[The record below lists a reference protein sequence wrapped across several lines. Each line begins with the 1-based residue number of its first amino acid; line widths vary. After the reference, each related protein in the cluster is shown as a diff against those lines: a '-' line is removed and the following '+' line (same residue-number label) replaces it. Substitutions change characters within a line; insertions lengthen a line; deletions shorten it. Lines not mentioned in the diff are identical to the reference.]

1 MKAMVLCA
9 VLCFAGCTLTQ
20 DRQDTQGLNNQ
31 PQQKGEKDSAR
42 LQELLKEQRDITRA
56 IKEISELLVRGAVTA
71 RKRLAVWDELMAL
84 VYKHLP
90 QAFEKE
96 TITEEMLKSIDGYCT
111 HPEYAR
117 PLFEAV
123 CSGKIKSTRFAFL
136 FALNWLMENFPQKSA
151 SILWRVFLTDAEIN
165 VRLRCAETLC
175 RQGDYLALLTVAM
188 LAQKGNRWLADV
200 VKSVLHASSRIEPQK
215 LTQLTNAVLVVNRTK
230 DKARE
235 IISRLTSVQEP
246 RLLLQNWRKLY
257 WDGTGFRFN
266 IGRQNNPNLND
277 ATILAAESR
286 AALYAITLL
295 HNLLNRLQNMQDQK
309 KK

>member
-1 MKAMVLCA
+1 MKAVVLCA

-20 DRQDTQGLNNQ
+20 DKQDSGGTNSQ
-31 PQQKGEKDSAR
+31 PQQEEEKDSAR

-56 IKEISELLVRGAVTA
+56 IKKVSELLARGAVTA
-71 RKRLAVWDELMAL
+71 RKKLAAWDELMAL
-84 VYKHLP
+84 VFKHLP

-96 TITEEMLKSIDGYCT
+96 TITEEILKSIDGHCT

-123 CSGKIKSTRFAFL
+123 CSGKIKSTRPAFL
-136 FALNWLMENFPQKSA
+136 FALDWLMKNFPQKSA
-151 SILWRVFLTDAEIN
+151 AILWRVFLTDAEIN

-175 RQGDYLALLTVAM
+175 RQGDYLAVLTVAM
-188 LAQKGNRWLADV
+188 LAQKENRWLADV
-200 VKSVLHASSRIEPQK
+200 VKSALHASSRIEPQK
-215 LTQLTNAVLVVNRTK
+215 LTQLTNAVLAVNQTK
-230 DKARE
+230 DKTRE
-235 IISRLTSVQEP
+235 IISRFTTVQEP
-246 RLLLQNWRKLY
+246 HILLQNWRKLY
-257 WDGTGFRFN
+257 WDGTGFRFS

-286 AALYAITLL
+286 AALYAMSLL
-295 HNLLNRLQNMQDQK
+295 HNLLNRLQKMQDQK

>member
-1 MKAMVLCA
+1 MKAVVLCA

-20 DRQDTQGLNNQ
+20 DRQDSGGTNSQ

-56 IKEISELLVRGAVTA
+56 IKKISELLARGAVTA

-96 TITEEMLKSIDGYCT
+96 IVTEEVLKSINGYCT

-123 CSGKIKSTRFAFL
+123 CSGRIKSTRLAFL
-136 FALNWLMENFPQKSA
+136 FALDWLMKNFPQESA

-175 RQGDYLALLTVAM
+175 RQGDHLALLTVAM
-188 LAQKGNRWLADV
+188 LAQKENRWLADV
-200 VKSVLHASSRIEPQK
+200 VKSALHASSRIEPQK
-215 LTQLTNAVLVVNRTK
+215 LTQLANAVLAVNQTK
-230 DKARE
+230 DKARK
-235 IISRLTSVQEP
+235 IIFRFTTAQDP

-257 WDGTGFRFN
+257 WDGTSFRFS
-266 IGRQNNPNLND
+266 IGRQNNPNLGD

-286 AALYAITLL
+286 AALYAMSLL
-295 HNLLNRLQNMQDQK
+295 HNLLNRLQKMQDQK